1 MARTLTKKQKGFVK
15 DFIKTGNGTQAAL
28 QNYDTKNR
36 RVAQTIASENLS
48 KPIIVKTLQE
58 QLPDE
63 LLAKVHLEGLQAK
76 AFRFS
81 PEGEMIQVDDFATR
95 HKYLDSAYKLRGD
108 FAPEKH
114 IVIQKK
120 LIKFDV

>member
-1 MARTLTKKQKGFVK
+1 MARTLTRKQKGFVK
-15 DFIKTGNGTQAAL
+15 DFIKTGNGTLAAKN
-28 QNYDTKNR
+28 NYDVANDLTA
-36 RVAQTIASENLS
+36 RVIASENLT
-48 KPIIVKTLQE
+48 KPNIVKSIQE
-58 QLPDE
+58 ALPDE

-114 IVIQKK
+114 LIVTKK